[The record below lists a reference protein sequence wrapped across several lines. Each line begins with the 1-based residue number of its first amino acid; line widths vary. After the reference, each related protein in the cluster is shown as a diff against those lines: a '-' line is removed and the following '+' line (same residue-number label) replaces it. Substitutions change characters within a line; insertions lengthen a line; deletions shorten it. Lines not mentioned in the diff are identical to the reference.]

1 MTIEDLRRT
10 AKKGRKG
17 DGATGSPQLR
27 HGDKVRT
34 TRGNLREY
42 PNATYG
48 YRHVQLHDKFDYLM
62 GKHKGQ
68 KKRYDAYLKAKEA
81 YDKAQGKKEGGRT
94 QRRHRKS
101 RSTRRR

>member
-1 MTIEDLRRT
+1 MPPNPY
-10 AKKGRKG
+10 AKKYTQKKQREG

-34 TRGNLREY
+34 TRGNITQF

-48 YRHVQLHDKFDYLM
+48 YRHMQLPDKYEYLM

-68 KKRYDAYLKAKEA
+68 TKRYNAYLKALAA
-81 YDKAQGKKEGGRT
+81 YEKTHGKKEGGTR
-94 QRRHRKS
+94 RRH

>member
-1 MTIEDLRRT
+1 MTIDDLRRT
-10 AKKGRKG
+10 AKKQRKG

-48 YRHVQLHDKFDYLM
+48 YRHVQLHDNFNYLM

-68 KKRYDAYLKAKEA
+68 TKRYNAYLKAKEE
-81 YDKAQGKKEGGRT
+81 YDKAQGKTGGR
-94 QRRHRKS
+94 RRRRGS
-101 RSTRRR
+101 RYTRRR